1 MLSDSGSMAFVY
13 KDMRARFNITIWS
26 TFFWKWYFQRFHKS
40 RLVPIGNALTDALSA
55 YSVER
60 RHLPMPAGTQSA
72 FFASHTGKPISLGQL
87 ERVFTRLRAHAEVY
101 GPPGARQQ
109 PRLHDARH
117 TFAVHRLVAWYREGA
132 DVQTCLPLLATYL
145 GHVNLSGTQAYLP
158 MTPELLDEAS
168 KRFARY
174 ALVEEQEND
183 NA

>member
-1 MLSDSGSMAFVY
+1 ME
-13 KDMRARFNITIWS
+13 
-26 TFFWKWYFQRFHKS
+26 
-40 RLVPIGNALTDALSA
+40 P
-55 YSVER
+55 E
-60 RHLPMPAGTQSA
+60 
-72 FFASHTGKPISLGQL
+72 FAEPFRQVRTRMV
-87 ERVFTRLRAHAEVY
+87 ERVFTRLRVHAEVY

>member
-1 MLSDSGSMAFVY
+1 MSSSAATPSGRVPPSGLG
-13 KDMRARFNITIWS
+13 IS
-26 TFFWKWYFQRFHKS
+26 T
-40 RLVPIGNALTDALSA
+40 
-55 YSVER
+55 R
-60 RHLPMPAGTQSA
+60 R
-72 FFASHTGKPISLGQL
+72 TG
-87 ERVFTRLRAHAEVY
+87 
-101 GPPGARQQ
+101 GARQ

>member
-1 MLSDSGSMAFVY
+1 M
-13 KDMRARFNITIWS
+13 MRATPSPFT
-26 TFFWKWYFQRFHKS
+26 
-40 RLVPIGNALTDALSA
+40 GLS
-55 YSVER
+55 
-60 RHLPMPAGTQSA
+60 PGT
-72 FFASHTGKPISLGQL
+72 
-87 ERVFTRLRAHAEVY
+87 
-101 GPPGARQQ
+101 
-109 PRLHDARH
+109 
-117 TFAVHRLVAWYREGA
+117 REGA